1 MGYLINVSVKKQ
13 MCKGYHKLHLFSLCL
28 FVNSLFK
35 RYEKIIS
42 CHISITDVFT
52 LEEVLFVV
60 YPKYSLE

>member
-35 RYEKIIS
+35 GYEKIIS
-42 CHISITDVFT
+42 CHISIADVFT
-52 LEEVLFVV
+52 L
-60 YPKYSLE
+60 K